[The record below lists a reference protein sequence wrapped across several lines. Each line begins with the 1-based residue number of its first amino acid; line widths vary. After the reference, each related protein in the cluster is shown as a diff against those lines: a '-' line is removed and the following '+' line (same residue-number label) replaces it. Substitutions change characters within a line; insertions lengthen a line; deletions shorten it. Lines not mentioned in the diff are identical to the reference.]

1 MQSVTT
7 KTLDNLSFS
16 IRHKYMIL
24 DRNASLGNEESL
36 WCIEKKTRTPRFRNE
51 FLCFCLKTE
60 HGIELISKQVL

>member
-36 WCIEKKTRTPRFRNE
+36 WCIEKKNKNTTF
-51 FLCFCLKTE
+51 
-60 HGIELISKQVL
+60 